1 MKLSGKPN
9 RHPLRQGFT
18 LVELLVAL
26 FVFSLI
32 SAFAYRAINNLI
44 SAGSTV
50 EVEMT
55 ALANVQRA
63 MQMLE
68 RDLRQKAVPVVASNE
83 AETATISEDKTQ
95 LELNTLANSR
105 ANQDQVSKHIRYSLK
120 DKTLIKE
127 VWTNNRLT
135 SEQPDD
141 VVVLLKNIA
150 SVEFSSLD
158 QSAAATTNSWPAYFQ
173 IALEHEDLGIIKK
186 SVYFGVKQPEKNF
199 NSLTELDGGGDGDGD
214 RKLCDGPTNRD
225 C

>member
-1 MKLSGKPN
+1 MKLSGKPH
-9 RHPLRQGFT
+9 RHPLTQGFT

-105 ANQDQVSKHIRYSLK
+105 VNKSQVSKYIRYSLK
-120 DKTLIKE
+120 DKALIKE
-127 VWTNNRLT
+127 VWVNNKLT
-135 SEQPDD
+135 SEQPDE

-158 QSAAATTNSWPAYFQ
+158 QAAAATTNSWPAYFQ

-186 SVYFGVKQPEKNF
+186 SVYFGVKQPEKDF
-199 NSLTELDGGGDGDGD
+199 TSLSNTQ
-214 RKLCDGPTNRD
+214 
-225 C
+225 